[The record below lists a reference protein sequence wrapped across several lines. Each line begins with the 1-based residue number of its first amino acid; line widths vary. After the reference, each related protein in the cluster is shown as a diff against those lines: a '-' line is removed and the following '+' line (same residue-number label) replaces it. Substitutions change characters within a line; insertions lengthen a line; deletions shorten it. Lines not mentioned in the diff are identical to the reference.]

1 MQQTPMKRQTKM
13 KVHTKVLYIMY
24 LGFLFKH
31 SELLIYI
38 AFIKILCITIHVANF
53 HNAHTGSFHNA
64 HTANFHSAPN
74 DQ

>member
-1 MQQTPMKRQTKM
+1 MQQTTMKIQTQM

-31 SELLIYI
+31 SELLIYV
-38 AFIKILCITIHVANF
+38 AFLKILCITLNVGNF

-64 HTANFHSAPN
+64 HTANFDNAPN
-74 DQ
+74 DK